1 MAFFFNKSQNRN
13 RKLSLQNTISP
24 FTNINTLSFEFQR
37 VYLPKKCLPTNFI
50 ILFLY
55 SQGTT
60 AAFTSILRQS
70 NHNNIFPSSST
81 PTKDY
86 MSPEYCMTPGCVQ
99 AAADILSNMDHSVNP
114 CEDFYQFACGGFIE
128 KTVIPDD
135 RTRMSSFSV
144 LSDELLTQVGVFYHG
159 FTLVKIQL

>member
-1 MAFFFNKSQNRN
+1 
-13 RKLSLQNTISP
+13 
-24 FTNINTLSFEFQR
+24 
-37 VYLPKKCLPTNFI
+37 
-50 ILFLY
+50 
-55 SQGTT
+55 
-60 AAFTSILRQS
+60 
-70 NHNNIFPSSST
+70 
-81 PTKDY
+81 

-144 LSDELLTQVGVFYHG
+144 LSDELLTQVGLYIICIYCMDLWKMNEHC
-159 FTLVKIQL
+159 TIQGT

>member
-1 MAFFFNKSQNRN
+1 
-13 RKLSLQNTISP
+13 
-24 FTNINTLSFEFQR
+24 
-37 VYLPKKCLPTNFI
+37 
-50 ILFLY
+50 
-55 SQGTT
+55 
-60 AAFTSILRQS
+60 
-70 NHNNIFPSSST
+70 
-81 PTKDY
+81 

-144 LSDELLTQVGVFYHG
+144 LSDELLTQVGVFIICIYLYIVWIYISKNSIVT
-159 FTLVKIQL
+159 FYNPF

>member
-1 MAFFFNKSQNRN
+1 M
-13 RKLSLQNTISP
+13 T
-24 FTNINTLSFEFQR
+24 
-37 VYLPKKCLPTNFI
+37 FI
-50 ILFLY
+50 IIIFS

-70 NHNNIFPSSST
+70 NNNIFPSSST

-86 MSPEYCMTPGCVQ
+86 PPEYCMTPGCVQ
-99 AAADILSNMDHSVNP
+99 VAADILSNMDQSVNP

-144 LSDELLTQVGVFYHG
+144 LSDELLTQVSTYIDSHSGPEN
-159 FTLVKIQL
+159 LKKSRQKNS

>member
-1 MAFFFNKSQNRN
+1 MAFFFNKSQNR
-13 RKLSLQNTISP
+13 KLSYTKNI
-24 FTNINTLSFEFQR
+24 TNINTLSSEFQ
-37 VYLPKKCLPTNFI
+37 KKITNFI

-144 LSDELLTQVGVFYHG
+144 LSDELLTQVSTYIETHSGPEN
-159 FTLVKIQL
+159 LKKSMQKNS

>member
-13 RKLSLQNTISP
+13 RKLSLQQNISP
-24 FTNINTLSFEFQR
+24 TSIHYPLNFRKKITNLI
-37 VYLPKKCLPTNFI
+37 I

-144 LSDELLTQVGVFYHG
+144 LSDELLTQVGLYIICIYSMDLH
-159 FTLVKIQL
+159 

>member
-13 RKLSLQNTISP
+13 RKLSLQNISP
-24 FTNINTLSFEFQR
+24 TSIHYPLNFR
-37 VYLPKKCLPTNFI
+37 KKFTNFI

-144 LSDELLTQVGVFYHG
+144 LSDELLTQVGVFIMDLH
-159 FTLVKIQL
+159 

>member
-1 MAFFFNKSQNRN
+1 MQFKNPCS
-13 RKLSLQNTISP
+13 
-24 FTNINTLSFEFQR
+24 NIYHF
-37 VYLPKKCLPTNFI
+37 Y
-50 ILFLY
+50 Y

-60 AAFTSILRQS
+60 AAFTSIQHES
-70 NHNNIFPSSST
+70 NNNILPSSST

-86 MSPEYCMTPGCVQ
+86 YPSSDHCMTPGCVK
-99 AAADILSNMDHSVNP
+99 AAAEILSNMNHSANP

-144 LSDELLTQVGVFYHG
+144 LSDELLTQVSLG
-159 FTLVKIQL
+159 

>member
-1 MAFFFNKSQNRN
+1 
-13 RKLSLQNTISP
+13 
-24 FTNINTLSFEFQR
+24 
-37 VYLPKKCLPTNFI
+37 
-50 ILFLY
+50 
-55 SQGTT
+55 
-60 AAFTSILRQS
+60 
-70 NHNNIFPSSST
+70 
-81 PTKDY
+81 

-144 LSDELLTQVGVFYHG
+144 LSDELLTQVGVLSWIYIIKNSIVTFIILFELIFCAVELEY
-159 FTLVKIQL
+159 